1 MKERLKIKKWFGLN
15 DKFFFKNLPFIFF
28 LTFLG
33 FLYITNSYYLE
44 ETVRDMESIKNKIN
58 DQNNEFVITKTQVSI
73 KGQRNEVVNKVE
85 KLGLK
90 ESKKPPFQLQ
100 ENREKK
106 VNK

>member
-1 MKERLKIKKWFGLN
+1 MLKIKKWFGLN
-15 DKFFFKNLPFIFF
+15 DKVFFKNLPFVIF
-28 LTFLG
+28 LTLLG

-44 ETVRDMESIKNKIN
+44 ETVREMESIKNKIN

-100 ENREKK
+100 ESGKRESK
-106 VNK
+106 